1 MTSLVA
7 KKNLMLANRIEEAI
21 KKNESLESL
30 SVDSVRRDIARS
42 RIAPLKG
49 NLVRVSNQKYKSRSA
64 SAPAKFGK
72 ASFQASKSV
81 KPSNASTSR
90 KASSSASS
98 SRKASSSPSNSR
110 KASSS
115 GKRQPESR
123 RSSAV
128 KSTASK
134 LSVVGFRGRASW
146 SDKRESVASS

>member
-49 NLVRVSNQKYKSRSA
+49 NLVRVSNQKNKSRSA

-98 SRKASSSPSNSR
+98 SRKGSSSPSNSR
-110 KASSS
+110 KAPSS

-123 RSSAV
+123 RSSVV

>member
-1 MTSLVA
+1 
-7 KKNLMLANRIEEAI
+7 MLANRIEEAI
-21 KKNESLESL
+21 KKNESLELL

-49 NLVRVSNQKYKSRSA
+49 NLVRVSNQKNKSRSA

-98 SRKASSSPSNSR
+98 SRKASSS
-110 KASSS
+110 

-123 RSSAV
+123 RSSVV